1 MRAFWSAL
9 AIAMLLAVVSGPAW
23 AQNRYVSGM
32 TPVGS
37 VVGTDTFQDCATNS
51 CSSSVASGSASASQ
65 LSTYMN
71 AHLPAVNLAVGGAG
85 GVTGNLPVTNLN
97 SGTGASSSTYW
108 RGDGTW
114 ATPSGGG
121 TITLSGA
128 VAGSGT
134 SAITTTYSGN
144 LPVAN
149 LNSGTGASSSTFW
162 RGDGTWATPS
172 GGGNFTGPGSAVA
185 NDLVSFSGTSGTL
198 GQDSGILQ
206 TNVVT
211 LAGTQTLTNK
221 SISGPQ
227 INSGAIPA
235 AQMATN
241 VGGAVSTLCSA
252 STTNFLRG
260 DGTCVAPS
268 GSGTVTSVGVTA
280 PAALL
285 AVSGSPVTGAGVVS
299 LTLTSQ
305 SANLVF
311 ASPNGSSGTGSYRAL
326 VPTDL
331 PVGTNSAL
339 GALKCDGSTTTC
351 SGGTIT
357 ASGGGSTTVT
367 LGVGLTNGSGYNT
380 GTQTITNG
388 STVSP
393 QLTYEGH
400 TTSYTLASTDGAKLP
415 TFTAAAQT
423 ATFPNPGAAGS
434 TSFQFGY
441 DGTHSYSITTVAG
454 TASIYGCGTTGT
466 TVSGLAY
473 QIQLVPDGTNYQCI
487 PSNGATGSIS
497 GLTTNTIPKATSSSA
512 IGNSSITDD
521 GTNTVIGDPL
531 KNFQSQTDVLT
542 ISTATFTPVLTAGV
556 NQQMTLVHASCP
568 CTIAN
573 PTGIASAI
581 GQTGML
587 DIIQSSTG
595 SDTVGTWGSQFITPG
610 GTSTLTLSTA
620 ANAVDRIAYRVI
632 DSTHVLLGAP
642 ILNATH

>member
-1 MRAFWSAL
+1 M
-9 AIAMLLAVVSGPAW
+9 
-23 AQNRYVSGM
+23 
-32 TPVGS
+32 
-37 VVGTDTFQDCATNS
+37 
-51 CSSSVASGSASASQ
+51 
-65 LSTYMN
+65 
-71 AHLPAVNLAVGGAG
+71 
-85 GVTGNLPVTNLN
+85 
-97 SGTGASSSTYW
+97 
-108 RGDGTW
+108 
-114 ATPSGGG
+114 
-121 TITLSGA
+121 
-128 VAGSGT
+128 
-134 SAITTTYSGN
+134 
-144 LPVAN
+144 
-149 LNSGTGASSSTFW
+149 
-162 RGDGTWATPS
+162 
-172 GGGNFTGPGSAVA
+172 
-185 NDLVSFSGTSGTL
+185 
-198 GQDSGILQ
+198 
-206 TNVVT
+206 
-211 LAGTQTLTNK
+211 
-221 SISGPQ
+221 
-227 INSGAIPA
+227 
-235 AQMATN
+235 
-241 VGGAVSTLCSA
+241 
-252 STTNFLRG
+252 
-260 DGTCVAPS
+260 
-268 GSGTVTSVGVTA
+268 
-280 PAALL
+280 
-285 AVSGSPVTGAGVVS
+285 
-299 LTLTSQ
+299 
-305 SANLVF
+305 
-311 ASPNGSSGTGSYRAL
+311 
-326 VPTDL
+326 PTDL

-357 ASGGGSTTVT
+357 ASGGGTTTIT

-380 GTQTITNG
+380 GTQTITNS

-393 QLTYEGH
+393 QLTYEAH

-620 ANAVDRIAYRVI
+620 ANAVDHIAYRVI